1 MVKVIYRGQ
10 NIKKAIAYF
19 NSPVPQTDWT
29 IRKGRR
35 FNPLTNSDQDYSPDY
50 YQRMAEASGDPRT
63 LPGHPECWRVRAV
76 QIMLHQQTNYDVLVK
91 RGLYTLPM
99 DQIQTILK
107 TWYQHIAVRFPRY
120 RVACELEYSRHLR
133 KAQRLAAHEIDQ

>member
-1 MVKVIYRGQ
+1 MVKVIYRNNNGK
-10 NIKKAIAYF
+10 NFTTYF

-35 FNPLTNSDQDYSPDY
+35 FNPLTNSDQAYSPDY
-50 YQRMAEASGDPRT
+50 YLRMAQASNDPRT

-76 QIMLHQQTNYDVLVK
+76 QIMLHQQTNYDLLVK
-91 RGLYTLPM
+91 RGLFTLPQ

-107 TWYQHIAVRFPRY
+107 TWYQEIARRFPRY
-120 RVACELEYSRHLR
+120 RTACEIEYARHLR
-133 KAQRLAAHEIDQ
+133 KALKRADQAV